1 MTYIRSV
8 LVGFLLSMLST
19 SALYAQTSQP
29 VATGKVVEPGGQPV
43 GGGVPLQVQG
53 PAGKTV
59 VFTDPQGKWS
69 LYNLPAGTYK
79 VAPLSGPAAAEQ
91 TVQFS
96 VKDKGLVDKLFGTD
110 TPTYS
115 ASDIKLK

>member
-1 MTYIRSV
+1 MSRIRLS
-8 LVGFLLSMLST
+8 LASLLILTTSSLGAWAQST
-19 SALYAQTSQP
+19 TPA
-29 VATGKVVEPGGQPV
+29 ATGKVVGPNGQPAA
-43 GGGVPLQVQG
+43 GVPLEVQG

-59 VFTDPQGKWS
+59 VFTDTQGQWS

-79 VAPLSGPAAAEQ
+79 VAPFTKPTTSGHPVE
-91 TVQFS
+91 FS
-96 VKDKGLVDKLFGTD
+96 VKDKGFVGNFFGGA